1 MSLVVIVPGFGGVHL
16 FTTDDAQLKHHQD
29 FASNQALLTALRLLD
44 PKPSVVLCAGPIEP
58 EPYDAILDFGDVFI
72 IPELWLH
79 PLPKHAIQSRARL
92 AVRLFDTH
100 RAQPIQHLF
109 GRACPETMPF

>member
-16 FTTDDAQLKHHQD
+16 FTTNDAQLTHRGD
-29 FASNQALLTALRLLD
+29 FASTQALLTTLRILT
-44 PKPSVVLCAGPIEP
+44 PKPSVVVSAGPIEP
-58 EPYDAILDFGDVFI
+58 EPYDPILDFGDVFI

-79 PLPKHAIQSRARL
+79 PLPKHAILSRARL
-92 AVRLFDTH
+92 AVRIFDSH

-109 GRACPETMPF
+109 GRAYPETTPF